1 MCLWVTHAAV
11 CGPRL
16 CGSRLHVNTPWLT
29 YPFDELGTHPGGLGL
44 ELLQTVLRTPQF
56 TAQGGHAHTLLLG
69 TGLGVKLLARSSGLL
84 GGDGSIPAYTH
95 LAGCLAGPRAW
106 IWREGRQGL

>member
-1 MCLWVTHAAV
+1 M
-11 CGPRL
+11 
-16 CGSRLHVNTPWLT
+16 
-29 YPFDELGTHPGGLGL
+29 
-44 ELLQTVLRTPQF
+44 ELLQIVLRTPQF

-69 TGLGVKLLARSSGLL
+69 TRLGVKLLARSSGLL

-106 IWREGRQGL
+106 IWREGKQGCEQQSRTLTPAVKALHGPGSGTLPQ